1 MTPTVAAA
9 RDRADEAR
17 GGARAPAGAIPARAF
32 AVGDPQSS
40 SARFFGALAAHDL
53 LGADGWLARD
63 VRLVAMGD
71 YFDYH
76 VPERAAAQV
85 EGVRILAWLAAHPA
99 EQVTILLGNHDTAR
113 VMELA
118 AIDDERFELAH
129 QRATAIVQLPRE
141 QRAAHTAAFL
151 REFPELATPGYAA
164 RDYNAFTTEQRELV
178 RSLLVARRCVL
189 ATVERAHGAT
199 ALLTHAGVTTVQ
211 LGQLAMP
218 DEREPQRIAD
228 ALNRLLERAIAD
240 VDSAWRSGQSTP
252 LSLAPLHVAGEGGK
266 EGGGLLYHRPADPDR
281 PGADPA
287 WEQAAHA
294 PRRFDPRDL
303 PRGLVQIVGHT
314 GHKKAS
320 DELPRWRDAAP
331 PSRGGL
337 RTLCV
342 NEHGDVRYTRGIT
355 PATANAAVVWMIDPE
370 MHYVPTAE
378 DVALLELSP
387 SRA

>member
-17 GGARAPAGAIPARAF
+17 RGARAPAGITPQRAF

-40 SARFFGALAAHDL
+40 AERFFGALAAHGL

-63 VRLVAMGD
+63 ARLVAMGD

-85 EGVRILAWLAAHPA
+85 EGVRILAWLAAHSA

-164 RDYNAFTTEQRELV
+164 RDYNAFTSAQRELV
-178 RSLLVARRCVL
+178 RSLLLARRCVL
-189 ATVERAHGAT
+189 AAVERAHGAT
-199 ALLTHAGVTTVQ
+199 ALLTHAGVTSTQLAQ
-211 LGQLAMP
+211 LGLHDAR
-218 DEREPQRIAD
+218 DPQRVAD
-228 ALNRLLERAIAD
+228 ALNALLETAVAG
-240 VDSAWRSGQSTP
+240 VETAWRDGRSTP

-287 WEQAAHA
+287 WEREAHA

-303 PRGLVQIVGHT
+303 PRGLVQVVGHT
-314 GHKKAS
+314 GHKKAFE
-320 DELPRWRDAAP
+320 ELPRWRDATP
-331 PSRGGL
+331 GSRGGL
-337 RTLCV
+337 RTLVV
-342 NEHGDVRYTRGIT
+342 NEHGEVRYTRGIE
-355 PATANAAVVWMIDPE
+355 PAAANAAVVWMIDPE

-378 DVALLELSP
+378 DVALLPLSP